1 MTRKLIAIL
10 VAAAFGA
17 GFLAP
22 AASAESLWVEPTGAS
37 FGNIPGLGVKQT
49 PAKNKKSK
57 SKKGKG
63 ENLRVEKTGV
73 TVSSL
78 QPEDFPP
85 VPGAPIRPASL
96 RSLTIYG

>member
-57 SKKGKG
+57 KGKG

-78 QPEDFPP
+78 SPDDFPP

-96 RSLTIYG
+96 RSLTIYAG